1 VLAVAVANAC
11 VAGIGWPEVTQ
22 TATRDE
28 HELLERLRAG
38 DEQAFAHLVDRCH
51 ATTLAVALAHVRSRA
66 IAEEVV
72 GEAWMA
78 VIRGLDDFDGRTS
91 LRTWILRIAVDIAKA
106 RGRDAGSAPSVS
118 LASEGEGEPAVDPDR
133 FRGPGDR
140 YPGGWAS
147 FPESW
152 PEERLLARETLACV
166 QDAIRALPSRQQD
179 VIILRDVEGCPA
191 EEVCAA
197 LDITDGNQRILLH
210 RARGR
215 VRAAVEEYF
224 GAVEKIDYDAIKAE
238 LARAE
243 GRT

>member
-1 VLAVAVANAC
+1 VALLDVAVANAC

-78 VIRGLDDFDGRTS
+78 VIHGLDDFDGRTS

-106 RGRDAGSAPSVS
+106 RGRDASVS
-118 LASEGEGEPAVDPDR
+118 LASEGEGEPAVDPGR
-133 FRGPGDR
+133 FRGPDDR
-140 YPGGWAS
+140 YPGGWRVFPAS
-147 FPESW
+147 WDRLPDRTLR
-152 PEERLLARETLACV
+152 ER
-166 QDAIRALPSRQQD
+166 DALDVVAAAIAALPPAQRA
-179 VIILRDVEGCPA
+179 VIRMRDVDGCSV
-191 EEVCAA
+191 EEVCDA
-197 LDITDGNQRILLH
+197 LDLSDGDQRVLLH
-210 RARGR
+210 RARSR
-215 VRAAVEEYF
+215 VRAALERH
-224 GAVEKIDYDAIKAE
+224 
-238 LARAE
+238 LP
-243 GRT
+243 